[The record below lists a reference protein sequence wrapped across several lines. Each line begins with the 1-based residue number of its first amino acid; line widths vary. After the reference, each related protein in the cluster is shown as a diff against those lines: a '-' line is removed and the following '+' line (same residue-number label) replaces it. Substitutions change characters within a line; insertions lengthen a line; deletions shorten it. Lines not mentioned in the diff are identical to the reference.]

1 MGNRQ
6 LFYSADRSR
15 QFFEWSN
22 MKQQEQLFGARAAEA
37 RPGQAPARRSSGRTQ
52 DIDRHVGARIR
63 ERRIMLGLTQQQL
76 ADLIGVTYQQAHKY
90 ERGINRVSA
99 GRLFEIAQV
108 LSVPVSYF
116 FDGLDEQGGR
126 AISPRERMC
135 LELARNFA
143 QIPNERHQEALSQLA
158 RVLASE

>member
-1 MGNRQ
+1 MKEQEQQTGNR
-6 LFYSADRSR
+6 LHRSGDERGADGNPPSMA
-15 QFFEWSN
+15 S
-22 MKQQEQLFGARAAEA
+22 
-37 RPGQAPARRSSGRTQ
+37 PPRRSSSRTQ
-52 DIDRHVGARIR
+52 DIDRYVGARIR

-99 GRLFEIAQV
+99 GRLFEVAQV
-108 LSVPVSYF
+108 LSVPVNYF
-116 FDGLDEQGGR
+116 FDGLDQENERG
-126 AISPRERMC
+126 ISPRERMC

-158 RVLASE
+158 RVLAAEH

>member
-1 MGNRQ
+1 MAKPKRG
-6 LFYSADRSR
+6 RST
-15 QFFEWSN
+15 
-22 MKQQEQLFGARAAEA
+22 AA
-37 RPGQAPARRSSGRTQ
+37 
-52 DIDRHVGARIR
+52 IDDHVGARIR

-76 ADLIGVTYQQAHKY
+76 AELIGVTYQQAHKY

-99 GRLFEIAQV
+99 GRLYEVAHV
-108 LSVPVSYF
+108 LNVPVGYF
-116 FDGLDEQGGR
+116 FDGIQNQHTP

-143 QIPNERHQEALSQLA
+143 HIPNERHQEALSQLA